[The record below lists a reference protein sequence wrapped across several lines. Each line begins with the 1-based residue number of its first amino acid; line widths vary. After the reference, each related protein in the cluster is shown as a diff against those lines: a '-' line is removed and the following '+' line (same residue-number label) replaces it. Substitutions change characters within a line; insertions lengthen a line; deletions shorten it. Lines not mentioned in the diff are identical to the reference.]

1 MFLPISFH
9 QTDDNTNAHGSPQLG
24 WEWILK
30 WCGHIVKLEVNPAR
44 YNINIQ
50 PNKMSTHTV
59 HYCTT
64 CWLSFFGKIINW
76 HIALSLTVANFEP
89 NIQLITS
96 ALAAVD
102 SFSCFPCLNWICWW
116 TLTCLSSIWLETI
129 TFPDSPFQLQIW
141 TLPWRK
147 CRRQSCTLHWE
158 IQSTDFQA
166 AWIIQKKCRQW
177 CQVMKPSKIENIY
190 ILWEWS
196 RICFFQRFQV
206 GDCLYYLTISS
217 TWWILRSHTQKE
229 HV

>member
-1 MFLPISFH
+1 
-9 QTDDNTNAHGSPQLG
+9 
-24 WEWILK
+24 
-30 WCGHIVKLEVNPAR
+30 
-44 YNINIQ
+44 
-50 PNKMSTHTV
+50 MSTHTV

-129 TFPDSPFQLQIW
+129 TFPDSPFQLQVW
-141 TLPWRK
+141 KLPWRK

-196 RICFFQRFQV
+196 RNCFFSEIPGRWLFILLDHIEYV
-206 GDCLYYLTISS
+206 MDFEEPYAKRTCVINVVAHWYTMAAPTIASCYFMSLTLPCFASWTGNS
-217 TWWILRSHTQKE
+217 
-229 HV
+229 